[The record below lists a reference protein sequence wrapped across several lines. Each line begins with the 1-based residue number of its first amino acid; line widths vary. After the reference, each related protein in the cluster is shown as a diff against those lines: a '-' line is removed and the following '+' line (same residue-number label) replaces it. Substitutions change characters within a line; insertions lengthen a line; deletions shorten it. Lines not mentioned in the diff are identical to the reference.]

1 MLIVKSTLAK
11 CCYAGRN
18 VNLSI
23 YSISKAV
30 FECILADICQGF
42 RQCKDNA
49 FRRIF
54 QSHDLQRSAIRE
66 YGSAVRITKT
76 CQCIGENKRFQRLAI
91 TKRKFA
97 DGRYPGLGQVN
108 RRYRRILKRLIVD
121 LLQIGCI
128 AEIDSNNFFSIKSI
142 LTDTCHRYAANFR
155 RNGNGKGLILIFGKP
170 IRINARD
177 HAVSFIKK
185 QLIRGNSNRRVRCRG
200 CGQQHGRSLHRGG
213 LFLFHARNRRQH
225 NFAVFRLSRRVH
237 RQHADRKQSQ
247 HHGGCQQ
254 PCQKQLAELLL
265 SHKKILPLVPVDPR
279 KESSPS

>member
-1 MLIVKSTLAK
+1 MIFKA
-11 CCYAGRN
+11 C
-18 VNLSI
+18 
-23 YSISKAV
+23 ISC
-30 FECILADICQGF
+30 F
-42 RQCKDNA
+42 
-49 FRRIF
+49 
-54 QSHDLQRSAIRE
+54 
-66 YGSAVRITKT
+66 
-76 CQCIGENKRFQRLAI
+76 
-91 TKRKFA
+91 
-97 DGRYPGLGQVN
+97 
-108 RRYRRILKRLIVD
+108 
-121 LLQIGCI
+121 
-128 AEIDSNNFFSIKSI
+128 KSI
-142 LTDTCHRYAANFR
+142 LTDTCYRYAANFR

-200 CGQQHGRSLHRGG
+200 CGQQHGHSLHRGG

-225 NFAVFRLSRRVH
+225 NFAVFRCFVRRVC
-237 RQHADRKQSQ
+237 RQHSDRKQSQ